1 MKVFSFRFRPSS
13 HSTDYTIVAEYDNE
27 LSAKRA
33 YESLKKFLDE
43 FKFSFEA
50 YSVDW
55 IPEEARHSRRG
66 KRVYFKAYTNNVKY
80 LEPIEDLISIAAKEY
95 DVYKNYQE
103 LTITVEVPVGLT
115 FEAATL
121 VLDREEAEVLRAL
134 KDECEEV
141 KVEVDGDVQ
150 RFVFHYR
157 GDGIYSQFMDELHI
171 HGLSLS
177 LRDKPN
183 WRVSVEWS

>member
-1 MKVFSFRFRPSS
+1 MKVFLFRFRPSS
-13 HSTDYTIVAEYDNE
+13 HSTDYTLVAEYYDE
-27 LSAKRA
+27 LSAKKA

-50 YSVDW
+50 YVDW
-55 IPEEARHSRRG
+55 IPEEAHCSRRG
-66 KRVYFKAYTNNVKY
+66 RRVYFGVYTNNMDS
-80 LEPIEDLISIAAKEY
+80 LEPIEDLLSIAAKEY

-134 KDECEEV
+134 RDECEEV

-150 RFVFHYR
+150 RFVFHYK
-157 GDGIYSQFMDELHI
+157 GDGIYSLFADELHI

-183 WRVSVEWS
+183 WRVEVEWS